1 MEYRKFGNTSL
12 RVSEIGFGAWGIG
25 GSSMA
30 GDIPIG
36 WGSVDDKVSEEAVK
50 KALDL
55 GVNLF
60 DTADFYGLGHSER
73 LLGKVLGNRQD
84 VILASKLGH
93 RLDSNGAIYTDY
105 SAKHIIRSC
114 EESLRR
120 LNREVVDYY
129 QLHTAKV
136 ADLEKGE
143 CVEAMEHLKEKGK
156 IRYWG
161 VSLNTFS
168 PEAEAEYLFSH
179 KLADGMQLV
188 LNIMNQQALPIVE
201 KSQHLGY
208 GILARMPLQFGLL
221 TGKFSKSTRFP
232 KDDHRAFRLP
242 PELLATALDTL
253 EKDVWHLCETDGLSK
268 TELAMSFIL
277 SFKGVSSVIPGI
289 KTPRQALQNTQGIRP
304 LAKEDLDYLRSLY
317 PSPFKSLLG
326 Q

>member
-1 MEYRKFGNTSL
+1 MQYRKFGNTSL

-25 GSSMA
+25 GPSMA

-36 WGSVDDKVSEEAVK
+36 WGSVDDGVSEKALA

-55 GVNLF
+55 GVNFF
-60 DTADFYGLGHSER
+60 DTADFYGLGHSES
-73 LLGKVLGNRQD
+73 LLGKVLGNRKD

-93 RLDSNGAIYTDY
+93 RLDTNGAIYTDY
-105 SAKHIIRSC
+105 SAAHIIRSC
-114 EESLRR
+114 EGSLRR
-120 LNREVVDYY
+120 LNREVIDYY

-143 CVEAMEHLKEKGK
+143 CVEAMEKLRESGK

-168 PEAEAEYLFSH
+168 PQAEAEYLFLH
-179 KLADGMQLV
+179 KMADGMQLV
-188 LNIMNQQALPIVE
+188 LNIMNQEALPIVE
-201 KSQHLGY
+201 KSQKLGY

-232 KDDHRAFRLP
+232 KDDHRVFRLP
-242 PELLATALDTL
+242 PALLATALDTL
-253 EKDVWHLCETDGLSK
+253 ESGVWHLCDKYGLSK
-268 TELAMSFIL
+268 TVLAMSFIL
-277 SFKGVSSVIPGI
+277 SFEGVSSVIPGI
-289 KTPRQALQNTQGIRP
+289 KTPQQALENTQGIRL
-304 LAKEDLDYLRSLY
+304 LAKEDLDYLCSLY
-317 PSPFKSLLG
+317 PSPMKSLLG

>member
-1 MEYRKFGNTSL
+1 MQYRKFGNTSL
-12 RVSEIGFGAWGIG
+12 RVSEVGFGAWGIG
-25 GSSMA
+25 GPSMA
-30 GDIPIG
+30 GDVPIG
-36 WGSVDDKVSEEAVK
+36 WGSVDDNVSKKAVE

-73 LLGKVLGNRQD
+73 LLGKVLGTRKD
-84 VILASKLGH
+84 LILATKVGH
-93 RLDSNGAIYTDY
+93 RLDANGAIYADY
-105 SAKHIIRSC
+105 AAGHIIKSC

-120 LNREVVDYY
+120 LNREVIDYY

-136 ADLEKGE
+136 ADLENGE
-143 CVEAMEHLKEKGK
+143 CVEAMQRLKDSGK

-168 PEAEAEYLFSH
+168 PEAEAEFLFSH
-179 KLADGMQLV
+179 KLADGLQLV
-188 LNIMNQQALPIVE
+188 LNIINQQALPIVE
-201 KSQHLGY
+201 KSQQLGY

-232 KDDHRAFRLP
+232 KDDHRIFRLP
-242 PELLATALDTL
+242 PDLLATALDTL
-253 EKDVWHLCETDGLSK
+253 EGRVWHLCEKYGLSK

-277 SFKGVSSVIPGI
+277 SFQGVSSVIPGI
-289 KTPRQALQNTQGIRP
+289 KTARQAVQNCTGHCR
-304 LAKEDLDYLRSLY
+304 LAKEDLDYLHSLY
-317 PSPFKSLLG
+317 PSPFMSLLG